1 MIFPGDKII
10 SVEDVCCKEKNLEE
24 LNLLLNSQKDI
35 ITLKVE
41 KSNDFGKKRLYI
53 DSEYNFLKFKIY

>member
-41 KSNDFGKKRLYI
+41 KSNDFGKK
-53 DSEYNFLKFKIY
+53 KTIY